1 MVKTVD
7 LLQNYFFVN
16 ETTFHYTFPSEQLA
30 MSDLLT
36 IPEVLAQTGILITGH
51 WFLDPTYS
59 YSAYYKF
66 PIILPQNDFF
76 ELDCFELLLFWTI
89 FGFLC

>member
-51 WFLDPTYS
+51 
-59 YSAYYKF
+59 
-66 PIILPQNDFF
+66 
-76 ELDCFELLLFWTI
+76 
-89 FGFLC
+89 